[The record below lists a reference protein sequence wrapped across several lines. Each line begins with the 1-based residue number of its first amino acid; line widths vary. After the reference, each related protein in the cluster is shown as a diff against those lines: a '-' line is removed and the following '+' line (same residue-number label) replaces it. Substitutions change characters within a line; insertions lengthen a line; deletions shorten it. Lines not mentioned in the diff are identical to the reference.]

1 LTPTAADVERARRR
15 LEGMAR
21 VTPVFRSTTLSS
33 MAGRDVW
40 LKAENLQRTGS
51 FKVRGAVNRIAALA
65 DDERSVGVVAASAGN
80 HGQAVAWAAREAG
93 VPATIAVPLEAPMA
107 KVEATRSYG
116 AEVEMTG
123 ATFEEAVAAG
133 RRHADATGAVY
144 VHPYEDVDV
153 IAGQGTVGIELA
165 EQLEDVETVV
175 VPVGGGGLAAGISLA
190 VPEWRMVGVRTSP
203 EGFAVADGI
212 AVKEP
217 GQLPREI
224 LGDRIEDLVEVS
236 AAEIAQAI
244 VLLLERTKLVVEG
257 AGAAGVAAVLA
268 GRVPGDGPVAVILS
282 GGNVDATTLVS
293 VMRHGLTLAGR
304 HLVVRTSV
312 PDRPGHLL
320 RLLELVAQERV
331 NVLDVEHRR
340 EGVQIGVG
348 ETEIWLTLETRDEE
362 HAASLVETMCGWGYS
377 VERVR

>member
-1 LTPTAADVERARRR
+1 MTPTVAEIEHARRR
-15 LEGMAR
+15 LNGMAR
-21 VTPVFRSTTLSS
+21 VTPVFRSATLSS
-33 MAGRDVW
+33 LAGRDVW

-51 FKVRGAVNRIAALA
+51 FKVRGAVNRIAALG
-65 DDERSVGVVAASAGN
+65 DDERTAGVVAASAGN
-80 HGQAVAWAAREAG
+80 HGQAVAWAAREAD
-93 VPATIAVPLEAPMA
+93 VPATIFVPLEAPMA
-107 KVEATRSYG
+107 KVDATRNYG
-116 AEVEMTG
+116 AQVEMTG
-123 ATFEEAVAAG
+123 ATFEETIAAG
-133 RRHADATGAVY
+133 REHAEEAGAVY
-144 VHPYEDVDV
+144 VHPYEDADV
-153 IAGQGTVGIELA
+153 VAGQGTVGLELA
-165 EQLEDVETVV
+165 EQLEGVETIV
-175 VPVGGGGLAAGISLA
+175 VPVGGGGLAAGIVLA
-190 VPEWRMVGVRTSP
+190 VPERRIVGVRTSP

-212 AVKEP
+212 AVKRP
-217 GQLPREI
+217 GQLPRAI
-224 LGDRIEDLVEVS
+224 LGERMSDVVEVS

-268 GRVPGDGPVAVILS
+268 GRIPGDGAVAVILS

-320 RLLELVAQERV
+320 RLLDLVAQERV

-340 EGVQIGVG
+340 EGVRIGPG

-362 HAASLVETMCGWGYS
+362 HAASLVETMRGWGYT
-377 VERVR
+377 VKRVR